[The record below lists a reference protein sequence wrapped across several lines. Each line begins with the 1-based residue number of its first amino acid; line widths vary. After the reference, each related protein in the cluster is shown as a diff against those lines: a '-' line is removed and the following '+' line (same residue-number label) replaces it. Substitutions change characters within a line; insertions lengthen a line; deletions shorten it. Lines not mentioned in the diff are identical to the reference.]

1 LVLLKR
7 TSLRRFGLVAAFG
20 LLGVAGVA
28 CTASIESDGL
38 APGDQLPTSSA
49 TPPRDPQGQLDA
61 ARPPEPNAGEATDA
75 GVDSTVENSPATFEP
90 HCGLPPYQAVRLG
103 ARDVMAPKADLAGVQ
118 VTLKHCP
125 GQTFPVSGDG
135 QILWVSAG
143 AETWI
148 RFDAPGFIP
157 WVEGELRIP
166 DAFPAPYIDA
176 TMMPRGVADIVM
188 PVWKPDAPTIYV
200 EVRTGRSSADEACR
214 SPAGVALTVKD
225 YPSAVVLYRNK
236 GASAD
241 YGDGPG
247 TSAEGVAVITGLPV
261 GLASVE
267 LAASKPGCL
276 YLPAFGDAN
285 SPELLPIVRAPLFTG
300 AITHQVI
307 NPAR

>member
-1 LVLLKR
+1 LLKR
-7 TSLRRFGLVAAFG
+7 TPSFRVGLGAVFG
-20 LLGVAGVA
+20 LLGL
-28 CTASIESDGL
+28 CTACSARIESDGL
-38 APGDQLPTSSA
+38 ERDPLPTG
-49 TPPRDPQGQLDA
+49 TPAPSRDPEA
-61 ARPPEPNAGEATDA
+61 ADA
-75 GVDSTVENSPATFEP
+75 GVDSTVENSPVVFEP

-125 GQTFPVSGDG
+125 GQTFAVPTDG
-135 QILWVSAG
+135 NTLWVSAG

-148 RFDAPGFIP
+148 RFDAPGYIP

-176 TMMPRGVADIVM
+176 TMMPRGVADLVM

-200 EVRTGRSSADEACR
+200 EVRTGRSSGDEACR
-214 SPAGVALTVKD
+214 SAAGVALSVKD
-225 YPSAVVLYRNK
+225 YPGAVVLYRNK
-236 GASAD
+236 GANAD
-241 YGDGPG
+241 YGDGSG
-247 TSAEGVAVITGLPV
+247 TSAEGVAVVTGLPL

-267 LAASKPGCL
+267 LVASKPGCV

-285 SPELLPIVRAPLFTG
+285 SPQLLPIVRAPLFAG